1 MDFIELDSTCCKRQ
15 RMRIVYD
22 KTKRLV
28 NMISSFSSF
37 LQAQLEI
44 LQSEIAQA
52 AKKTGIASAAKL
64 ATIAPK
70 KELVSL
76 LNHFLHH
83 LRMLYISLSLCTS
96 TTIEEN
102 FVSLLYMM

>member
-1 MDFIELDSTCCKRQ
+1 M
-15 RMRIVYD
+15 Y
-22 KTKRLV
+22 
-28 NMISSFSSF
+28 SFPF

-83 LRMLYISLSLCTS
+83 LRMLYIT
-96 TTIEEN
+96 
-102 FVSLLYMM
+102 VSLYIYNNRRELCFFTILDVKICK